1 MRKTEEKLP
10 YDPRDPVQFFDMMD
24 QGVLL
29 EMVQYYPVQFKALC
43 ILLTLDIQLYSEEL
57 QYKPTKKKKKKK
69 SYDNQGKI

>member
-1 MRKTEEKLP
+1 MRKTKEKLP
-10 YDPRDPVQFFDMMD
+10 YDPSDPVQFFDMIEE
-24 QGVLL
+24 GVLL

-43 ILLTLDIQLYSEEL
+43 ILLTLDVQLYSEEL

>member
-43 ILLTLDIQLYSEEL
+43 ILLTLDTQLYSEEL

-69 SYDNQGKI
+69 SYDN